1 MEHSIKG
8 LQKWFSAQEY
18 ILLLQFG
25 SLHQKAHNFITPIPS
40 CGLHGHLYSYTH
52 ECTHIHIWIIK
63 NKIDLKKENNPKSTS
78 INILSSLVCVFHWL
92 STEIISE
99 LDVYEVQ
106 A

>member
-1 MEHSIKG
+1 MVQCSRVHTALAVWIPTSESSQFYNSNTILWAPWASI
-8 LQKWFSAQEY
+8 L
-18 ILLLQFG
+18 I
-25 SLHQKAHNFITPIPS
+25 
-40 CGLHGHLYSYTH
+40 YTY

-63 NKIDLKKENNPKSTS
+63 NKIHLKKENNPNSTS

>member
-1 MEHSIKG
+1 MVQWSRVRTALAVWIPTSESSQSYNSNTILWASWASI
-8 LQKWFSAQEY
+8 L
-18 ILLLQFG
+18 IC
-25 SLHQKAHNFITPIPS
+25 AHM
-40 CGLHGHLYSYTH
+40 
-52 ECTHIHIWIIK
+52 IK
-63 NKIDLKKENNPKSTS
+63 NKIHLKKENNPKSTS